1 MPGASMLFFFVF
13 VLLACVALAVALI
26 AWRRGVRPLA
36 LEPRARDLV
45 FDSLDE
51 AVMVLDLQ
59 TRIVEINPAALSMLG
74 LSP

>member
-1 MPGASMLFFFVF
+1 MPGEERY
-13 VLLACVALAVALI
+13 VLM
-26 AWRRGVRPLA
+26 AWRRRGFHLLA
-36 LEPRARDLV
+36 LGLWARDLV